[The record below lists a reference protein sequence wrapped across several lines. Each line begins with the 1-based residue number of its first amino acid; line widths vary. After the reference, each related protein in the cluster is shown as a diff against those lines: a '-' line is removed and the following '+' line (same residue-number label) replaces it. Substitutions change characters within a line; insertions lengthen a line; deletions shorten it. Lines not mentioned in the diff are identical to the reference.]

1 MANLSLTSH
10 FVGKFYT
17 LSLNTVTMLKTS
29 LNYYDYLMSSDIAR
43 SKMSAKKV
51 LVVDDN
57 EDIRNLIS
65 IILTGESYE
74 VLAVESG
81 TQALEIYTEFK
92 PDLILLDIMMPGI
105 SGFEVLEQI
114 RDIRSSKLNSVPIVM
129 ITAKSLTDDI
139 DKAIKLG
146 ATSYIVKPFRA
157 ESLKQ
162 KVIENLTPKE

>member
-1 MANLSLTSH
+1 MGT
-10 FVGKFYT
+10 
-17 LSLNTVTMLKTS
+17 
-29 LNYYDYLMSSDIAR
+29 
-43 SKMSAKKV
+43 KKV

-81 TQALEIYTEFK
+81 TQALEIYPEFK

-114 RDIRSSKLNSVPIVM
+114 RDIRSAKLNSVPIVM

-162 KVIENLTPKE
+162 KVIENLAPNE

>member
-1 MANLSLTSH
+1 
-10 FVGKFYT
+10 
-17 LSLNTVTMLKTS
+17 
-29 LNYYDYLMSSDIAR
+29 MSSDNKGAPT
-43 SKMSAKKV
+43 SAKRV
-51 LVVDDN
+51 LVVEDN

-74 VLAVESG
+74 VLAVETG

-92 PDLILLDIMMPGI
+92 PDLILLDIAMPGI

-114 RDIRSSKLNSVPIVM
+114 RDIRSAKLNSVPIVM

-162 KVIENLTPKE
+162 KVLENLTSNE

>member
-1 MANLSLTSH
+1 
-10 FVGKFYT
+10 
-17 LSLNTVTMLKTS
+17 
-29 LNYYDYLMSSDIAR
+29 MSSDNKGAPT
-43 SKMSAKKV
+43 SAKRV

-81 TQALEIYTEFK
+81 TKASEIYSEFK

-114 RDIRSSKLNSVPIVM
+114 RDIRSAKLNSVPIVM

-162 KVIENLTPKE
+162 KVIENLTSNQ

>member
-1 MANLSLTSH
+1 
-10 FVGKFYT
+10 
-17 LSLNTVTMLKTS
+17 
-29 LNYYDYLMSSDIAR
+29 
-43 SKMSAKKV
+43 MSAKKV

-74 VLAVESG
+74 VLAVETG

-114 RDIRSSKLNSVPIVM
+114 RDIRSAKLNSVPIVM

-162 KVIENLTPKE
+162 KVLENLTSNE

>member
-1 MANLSLTSH
+1 
-10 FVGKFYT
+10 
-17 LSLNTVTMLKTS
+17 
-29 LNYYDYLMSSDIAR
+29 MSSEIKG
-43 SKMSAKKV
+43 SNMSAKKV

-74 VLAVESG
+74 VLAVETG

-92 PDLILLDIMMPGI
+92 PDLILLDIKMPGI

-114 RDIRSSKLNSVPIVM
+114 RDIRSAKLNSVPIVM

-162 KVIENLTPKE
+162 KVLENLTSND

>member
-1 MANLSLTSH
+1 MGT
-10 FVGKFYT
+10 
-17 LSLNTVTMLKTS
+17 
-29 LNYYDYLMSSDIAR
+29 
-43 SKMSAKKV
+43 KKV

-81 TQALEIYTEFK
+81 TQALEIYPEFK
-92 PDLILLDIMMPGI
+92 PDLVLLDIMMPGI

-114 RDIRSSKLNSVPIVM
+114 RDIRSAKLNSVPIVM

-162 KVIENLTPKE
+162 KVIENLAPNE

>member
-1 MANLSLTSH
+1 
-10 FVGKFYT
+10 
-17 LSLNTVTMLKTS
+17 
-29 LNYYDYLMSSDIAR
+29 MSSDIKGAPT
-43 SKMSAKKV
+43 SAKRV

-57 EDIRNLIS
+57 VDIRNLIS

-81 TQALEIYTEFK
+81 TKALEIYSEFK

-114 RDIRSSKLNSVPIVM
+114 RDIRSAKLNSVPIVM

-162 KVIENLTPKE
+162 KVIENLTSNQ

>member
-1 MANLSLTSH
+1 
-10 FVGKFYT
+10 
-17 LSLNTVTMLKTS
+17 
-29 LNYYDYLMSSDIAR
+29 MSSEIKG
-43 SKMSAKKV
+43 SNMSAKKV

-74 VLAVESG
+74 VLAVETG

-114 RDIRSSKLNSVPIVM
+114 RDIRRAKLNSVPIVM

-162 KVIENLTPKE
+162 KVLENLTSKE

>member
-1 MANLSLTSH
+1 
-10 FVGKFYT
+10 
-17 LSLNTVTMLKTS
+17 
-29 LNYYDYLMSSDIAR
+29 
-43 SKMSAKKV
+43 MSAKKV

-74 VLAVESG
+74 VLAVETG

-114 RDIRSSKLNSVPIVM
+114 RDIRSAKLN
-129 ITAKSLTDDI
+129 
-139 DKAIKLG
+139 
-146 ATSYIVKPFRA
+146 
-157 ESLKQ
+157 
-162 KVIENLTPKE
+162 

>member
-1 MANLSLTSH
+1 MLSDAKAPNST
-10 FVGKFYT
+10 T
-17 LSLNTVTMLKTS
+17 
-29 LNYYDYLMSSDIAR
+29 
-43 SKMSAKKV
+43 KKV

-65 IILTGESYE
+65 IILTGESYD
-74 VLAVESG
+74 VLSVESG
-81 TQALEIYTEFK
+81 TIALEVYQDFK

-105 SGFEVLEQI
+105 SGFDVLEKI
-114 RDIRSSKLNSVPIVM
+114 RDIRNPKLNSVPIVM

-157 ESLKQ
+157 DSLKQ
-162 KVIENLTPKE
+162 KVIDNLTPNE

>member
-1 MANLSLTSH
+1 
-10 FVGKFYT
+10 
-17 LSLNTVTMLKTS
+17 
-29 LNYYDYLMSSDIAR
+29 
-43 SKMSAKKV
+43 MSAKKV

-74 VLAVESG
+74 VLAVETG

-162 KVIENLTPKE
+162 KVLENLTSNE

>member
-1 MANLSLTSH
+1 
-10 FVGKFYT
+10 
-17 LSLNTVTMLKTS
+17 
-29 LNYYDYLMSSDIAR
+29 MSSDNKGALP
-43 SKMSAKKV
+43 SAKRV

-81 TQALEIYTEFK
+81 TKALEIYSEFK
-92 PDLILLDIMMPGI
+92 PDLILLDIMMPEI
-105 SGFEVLEQI
+105 SGFDVLEQI
-114 RDIRSSKLNSVPIVM
+114 RDIRSAKLNSVPIVM

-162 KVIENLTPKE
+162 KVIENLTSNE

>member
-1 MANLSLTSH
+1 
-10 FVGKFYT
+10 
-17 LSLNTVTMLKTS
+17 
-29 LNYYDYLMSSDIAR
+29 
-43 SKMSAKKV
+43 MSAKKV

-74 VLAVESG
+74 VLAVETG

-114 RDIRSSKLNSVPIVM
+114 RDIRSAKLNSVPIVM

-162 KVIENLTPKE
+162 KVLENLTSKE

>member
-1 MANLSLTSH
+1 
-10 FVGKFYT
+10 
-17 LSLNTVTMLKTS
+17 
-29 LNYYDYLMSSDIAR
+29 MSSDIKG
-43 SKMSAKKV
+43 STMGTKKV

-81 TQALEIYTEFK
+81 TQALEIYPEFK
-92 PDLILLDIMMPGI
+92 PDLVLLDIMMPGI

-114 RDIRSSKLNSVPIVM
+114 RDIRSAKLNSVPIVM

-162 KVIENLTPKE
+162 KVIENLAPNE

>member
-1 MANLSLTSH
+1 MFSETKAPNI
-10 FVGKFYT
+10 G
-17 LSLNTVTMLKTS
+17 N
-29 LNYYDYLMSSDIAR
+29 
-43 SKMSAKKV
+43 KKV

-65 IILTGESYE
+65 IILNGESYN

-81 TQALEIYTEFK
+81 TEALEIYQEFK
-92 PDLILLDIMMPGI
+92 PELILLDIMMPGI
-105 SGFEVLEQI
+105 SGFEVLEKI
-114 RDIRSSKLNSVPIVM
+114 RDIRNSKLSSVPIVM

-139 DKAIKLG
+139 DRAIKLG

-162 KVIENLTPKE
+162 KVIDTIALKE

>member
-1 MANLSLTSH
+1 M
-10 FVGKFYT
+10 F
-17 LSLNTVTMLKTS
+17 
-29 LNYYDYLMSSDIAR
+29 SDTKAPD
-43 SKMSAKKV
+43 STTKKV

-65 IILTGESYE
+65 IILTGESYD

-81 TQALEIYTEFK
+81 THALEVYQEFK

-105 SGFEVLEQI
+105 SGFDVLEKI
-114 RDIRSSKLNSVPIVM
+114 RDIRNPKLNSVPIVM

-157 ESLKQ
+157 DSLKQ
-162 KVIENLTPKE
+162 KVIDNLAPNE

>member
-1 MANLSLTSH
+1 
-10 FVGKFYT
+10 
-17 LSLNTVTMLKTS
+17 
-29 LNYYDYLMSSDIAR
+29 MSSDNKGALP
-43 SKMSAKKV
+43 SAKRV

-81 TQALEIYTEFK
+81 TKALEIYSEFK
-92 PDLILLDIMMPGI
+92 PDLILLDIMMPEI
-105 SGFEVLEQI
+105 SGFDVLEQI
-114 RDIRSSKLNSVPIVM
+114 RDIRSAKLNSVPIVM

-162 KVIENLTPKE
+162 KVIEYLTPNE

>member
-1 MANLSLTSH
+1 
-10 FVGKFYT
+10 
-17 LSLNTVTMLKTS
+17 
-29 LNYYDYLMSSDIAR
+29 
-43 SKMSAKKV
+43 MSAKKV

-65 IILTGESYE
+65 IIITGESYE
-74 VLAVESG
+74 VLAVETG

-92 PDLILLDIMMPGI
+92 PDLVLLDIMMPGI

-114 RDIRSSKLNSVPIVM
+114 RDIRSAKLNSVPIVM

-162 KVIENLTPKE
+162 KVLENLTSNE

>member
-1 MANLSLTSH
+1 VTS
-10 FVGKFYT
+10 T
-17 LSLNTVTMLKTS
+17 KTIE
-29 LNYYDYLMSSDIAR
+29 NYYAYAMLSETKAPNLGN
-43 SKMSAKKV
+43 KKV

-65 IILTGESYE
+65 IILNGERYN

-81 TQALEIYTEFK
+81 TEALEIYQEFK
-92 PDLILLDIMMPGI
+92 PELILLDIMMPGL
-105 SGFEVLEQI
+105 SGFEVLEKI
-114 RDIRSSKLNSVPIVM
+114 RDIRNSKLSSVPIVM

-139 DKAIKLG
+139 DRAIKLG

-162 KVIENLTPKE
+162 KVIDTIASKG

>member
-1 MANLSLTSH
+1 M
-10 FVGKFYT
+10 G
-17 LSLNTVTMLKTS
+17 
-29 LNYYDYLMSSDIAR
+29 
-43 SKMSAKKV
+43 AKKV

-65 IILTGESYE
+65 IILTGESYD

-105 SGFEVLEQI
+105 SGFEVLEKI

-139 DKAIKLG
+139 DRAIKLG

-162 KVIENLTPKE
+162 KVIENLTSNE

>member
-1 MANLSLTSH
+1 
-10 FVGKFYT
+10 
-17 LSLNTVTMLKTS
+17 
-29 LNYYDYLMSSDIAR
+29 
-43 SKMSAKKV
+43 
-51 LVVDDN
+51 
-57 EDIRNLIS
+57 
-65 IILTGESYE
+65 
-74 VLAVESG
+74 
-81 TQALEIYTEFK
+81 
-92 PDLILLDIMMPGI
+92 MMPGI

-162 KVIENLTPKE
+162 KVIENLTSNE

>member
-1 MANLSLTSH
+1 
-10 FVGKFYT
+10 
-17 LSLNTVTMLKTS
+17 
-29 LNYYDYLMSSDIAR
+29 
-43 SKMSAKKV
+43 MSAKKV

-74 VLAVESG
+74 VLAVETG

-114 RDIRSSKLNSVPIVM
+114 RDIRSAKLNSVPIVM

-162 KVIENLTPKE
+162 KVLENLTSND

>member
-1 MANLSLTSH
+1 
-10 FVGKFYT
+10 
-17 LSLNTVTMLKTS
+17 
-29 LNYYDYLMSSDIAR
+29 
-43 SKMSAKKV
+43 MSAKKV

-74 VLAVESG
+74 VLAVETG
-81 TQALEIYTEFK
+81 TQSLEIYTEFK

-114 RDIRSSKLNSVPIVM
+114 RDIRSAKLNSVPIVM

-162 KVIENLTPKE
+162 KVLENLTSKE

>member
-1 MANLSLTSH
+1 
-10 FVGKFYT
+10 
-17 LSLNTVTMLKTS
+17 MLKNS
-29 LNYYDYLMSSDIAR
+29 LNYYDYPMSSDIR
-43 SKMSAKKV
+43 GSNMGAKKV

-65 IILTGESYE
+65 IILTGESYD

-105 SGFEVLEQI
+105 SGFEVLEKI

-139 DKAIKLG
+139 DRAIKLG

-162 KVIENLTPKE
+162 KVIENLTSNE

>member
-1 MANLSLTSH
+1 
-10 FVGKFYT
+10 
-17 LSLNTVTMLKTS
+17 
-29 LNYYDYLMSSDIAR
+29 MSSEIKG
-43 SKMSAKKV
+43 SNMSAKKV

-74 VLAVESG
+74 VLAVETG

-162 KVIENLTPKE
+162 KVLENLTSNE

>member
-1 MANLSLTSH
+1 
-10 FVGKFYT
+10 
-17 LSLNTVTMLKTS
+17 
-29 LNYYDYLMSSDIAR
+29 MSSDNNGA
-43 SKMSAKKV
+43 STSAKRV

-81 TQALEIYTEFK
+81 TKALEIYSEFK

-114 RDIRSSKLNSVPIVM
+114 RDIRSAKLNSVPIVM

-162 KVIENLTPKE
+162 KVIEYLTPNE

>member
-1 MANLSLTSH
+1 MGT
-10 FVGKFYT
+10 
-17 LSLNTVTMLKTS
+17 
-29 LNYYDYLMSSDIAR
+29 
-43 SKMSAKKV
+43 KKV

-81 TQALEIYTEFK
+81 TQALEIYPEFK

-114 RDIRSSKLNSVPIVM
+114 RDIRSAKLNSVPIVM

-162 KVIENLTPKE
+162 KVIENLATNE

>member
-1 MANLSLTSH
+1 MLSETKAPNL
-10 FVGKFYT
+10 G
-17 LSLNTVTMLKTS
+17 N
-29 LNYYDYLMSSDIAR
+29 
-43 SKMSAKKV
+43 KKV

-65 IILTGESYE
+65 IILNGERYN

-81 TQALEIYTEFK
+81 TEALEIYQEFK
-92 PDLILLDIMMPGI
+92 PELILLDIMMPGL
-105 SGFEVLEQI
+105 SGFEVLEKI
-114 RDIRSSKLNSVPIVM
+114 RDIRNSKLSSVPIVM

-139 DKAIKLG
+139 DRAIKLG

-162 KVIENLTPKE
+162 KVIDTIASKG